1 MSTQETTD
9 YSYNITNV
17 LEKPIV
23 IVVFV
28 FLVVVYMIYIYV
40 SNPSIKSSNTDYY
53 DAFGVENEVYPLSD
67 SYSSENSVS
76 SGIFAKIIV
85 FVFIGI
91 IVVKGYQILFNQTIT
106 ASIQDLFTNEPKVSI
121 HVNTNEPPPP
131 PVSTQ
136 SNTPILDKYGL
147 EPVNLTKSVIN
158 QVFNVPGNT
167 YTYDNAQAVCK
178 AYDGRLATYDE
189 IEDAYK
195 KGGEWCNY
203 GWSEGQNA
211 YFPTQESTYNN
222 LQTIKGHEND
232 CGRPGIN
239 GGYISNP
246 NVRFGANCYGKKP
259 IITEE
264 EREIMDTTPVYPLTT
279 KDKIFNKKVDFYK
292 TQLDKILVSPFN
304 KNSWSASLF

>member
-53 DAFGVENEVYPLSD
+53 DAFNVENEVYPLSD

-91 IVVKGYQILFNQTIT
+91 IVVKGYQILFNKTIT

-131 PVSTQ
+131 ESTQ
-136 SNTPILDKYGL
+136 SYTPVLDKYGL

-158 QVFNVPGNT
+158 QVFNVPGIFIHMIMPKPCVKHMMVDWQLMMKLKT
-167 YTYDNAQAVCK
+167 HTKRAV
-178 AYDGRLATYDE
+178 
-189 IEDAYK
+189 
-195 KGGEWCNY
+195 
-203 GWSEGQNA
+203 
-211 YFPTQESTYNN
+211 
-222 LQTIKGHEND
+222 
-232 CGRPGIN
+232 N
-239 GGYISNP
+239 G
-246 NVRFGANCYGKKP
+246 V
-259 IITEE
+259 
-264 EREIMDTTPVYPLTT
+264 IMDGQR
-279 KDKIFNKKVDFYK
+279 DKMHIFPPKKLHIIIFK
-292 TQLDKILVSPFN
+292 P
-304 KNSWSASLF
+304 